1 MTCPSGA
8 SPTSQPEP
16 LIVTPPFYRQDIELL
31 VDALKPAA
39 SMQQR
44 EGQEVAGRL
53 ALGAIALFIL
63 LGFGT
68 YPLSVGKGGGSA

>member
-1 MTCPSGA
+1 M
-8 SPTSQPEP
+8 
-16 LIVTPPFYRQDIELL
+16 
-31 VDALKPAA
+31 DALKPAA